1 MGRIYYEL
9 SADKIDCLRN
19 PQARDALAA
28 RLAPVDDEA
37 LVEIAARG
45 ICLER
50 AAPACRCKD
59 DSICRAPVENLRD
72 HNAVWL
78 QARAAIAAVR
88 PHIEA
93 AERERCAKALEITSD
108 EIRLHA
114 GEMSAQ
120 EMRSVLSVLTWRA
133 AAIRRGSGK

>member
-1 MGRIYYEL
+1 MKPTTEAIEAARAERDAAIE
-9 SADKIDCLRN
+9 
-19 PQARDALAA
+19 ARDALAA

-59 DSICRAPVENLRD
+59 DSICKAPVENLRD

-78 QARAAIAAVR
+78 QARAAIAAIR

-93 AERERCAKALEITSD
+93 VERERIAETIKNWGDDPHFQL
-108 EIRLHA
+108 L
-114 GEMSAQ
+114 
-120 EMRSVLSVLTWRA
+120 A
-133 AAIRRGSGK
+133 AAIRSGK